1 MEEHESNLRDLYAGF
16 AMLAM
21 IMRGHTSVD
30 DDVPARAWD
39 MADHMISSRHNH
51 ADEGIAAIKKGK
63 RHARRKAADED
74 LREETLSD
82 L

>member
-21 IMRGHTSVD
+21 IMRGAPSAD
-30 DDVPARAWD
+30 EDVPARAWD
-39 MADHMISSRHNH
+39 MADHMISNRHNH

-74 LREETLSD
+74 LREETLSN